1 MEGQPGIHSTPG
13 WKATPERL
21 WDTAWGVGGNL
32 LAAAIGYLLGQAT
45 GLIDGPRALT
55 AVAVSITFAGAV
67 LLLLRQLVILLVV
80 TALAGFLASIAA
92 LFK

>member
-1 MEGQPGIHSTPG
+1 M
-13 WKATPERL
+13 TPERL

-32 LAAAIGYLLGQAT
+32 FAAAIGYLVGQAT
-45 GLIDGPRALT
+45 GLIDGTRALT
-55 AVAVSITFAGAV
+55 AVAASITFAGAV

-80 TALAGFLASIAA
+80 AGLASLIAGIAA